1 MDTTGT
7 VIKCRAA
14 VAWEADKPL
23 SIEEIE
29 VAPPKAHE
37 VRIKIVA
44 TGVCHTDAHG
54 LHCTAEPADK
64 DSMSLPGVNLGT
76 FPMILGHEGA
86 GIVESIGE
94 GVTNVKPGDAV
105 IPLWLPQCGECKFC
119 LNPDSNMCTKLSE
132 TNQTIGLMT
141 DKTSRFTCKGQQLY
155 HFMGTSTFSEYTV
168 VSDFSVAKIDSAAAL
183 DKVCLIGCGFSTGYG
198 AALKSAK
205 VTEGATCVVFGLG
218 GVGLAVV
225 MGCKAAGASR
235 IIGIDI
241 NEEKFEKAKGFG
253 VAECIN
259 PKLHEKPIQEVLLEM
274 TDGGVDYAFEC
285 VGNVSLMKSALES
298 CRIGGG
304 TCVIVGVATS
314 GTISVHPFH
323 MVLGRVLTGSYF
335 GGWKGADVPK
345 MVSDCISKKI
355 ELEDL
360 ITFTLPFEKSMR
372 PLNLCIVERVS
383 ELSWCIETC
392 EWNKRFAQDQS
403 TDS

>member
-1 MDTTGT
+1 MFIKAVSGRCDCIHMLLNPCKHLVYSKPNPLK

-105 IPLWLPQCGECKFC
+105 IPLWLPQCSECKFC

-205 VTEGATCVVFGLG
+205 
-218 GVGLAVV
+218 
-225 MGCKAAGASR
+225 
-235 IIGIDI
+235 
-241 NEEKFEKAKGFG
+241 
-253 VAECIN
+253 
-259 PKLHEKPIQEVLLEM
+259 
-274 TDGGVDYAFEC
+274 
-285 VGNVSLMKSALES
+285 KSALES

-335 GGWKGADVPK
+335 GGWKGADDVPK
-345 MVSDCISKKI
+345 IVSDCISKKI

-360 ITFTLPFEKSMR
+360 ITFTLPFEKI
-372 PLNLCIVERVS
+372 NEAF
-383 ELSWCIETC
+383 ELMHTGKSLRTVLVY
-392 EWNKRFAQDQS
+392 
-403 TDS
+403 